1 MLRNI
6 TDMNEIIDCV
16 LNDTDKSECSG
27 TDLETESSE
36 GDSDIDWQSDDYE
49 NLIQLAN
56 SREEEIADDNTQV
69 QDIEQ
74 QETNEE

>member
-56 SREEEIADDNTQV
+56 SKEEIADDDTQV